1 MAKNKN
7 TKTPKSAQ
15 SSNAKRPK
23 SVENP
28 DGWYDKRPSWRFSKI
43 DKEHGRWSP
52 IINSLLLDQVEHLR
66 WFEEKTWRMLLNDS
80 SKQNHLVSV
89 QKLCKEAQSRLSSL
103 EIYTDELVQLRV
115 GSKKRIFGIV
125 EDGVVSL
132 IWFDLN
138 HEVYPVEKPHT

>member
-1 MAKNKN
+1 
-7 TKTPKSAQ
+7 
-15 SSNAKRPK
+15 
-23 SVENP
+23 
-28 DGWYDKRPSWRFSKI
+28 
-43 DKEHGRWSP
+43 
-52 IINSLLLDQVEHLR
+52 
-66 WFEEKTWRMLLNDS
+66 MLLNDS

-125 EDGVVSL
+125 EDGVVSI